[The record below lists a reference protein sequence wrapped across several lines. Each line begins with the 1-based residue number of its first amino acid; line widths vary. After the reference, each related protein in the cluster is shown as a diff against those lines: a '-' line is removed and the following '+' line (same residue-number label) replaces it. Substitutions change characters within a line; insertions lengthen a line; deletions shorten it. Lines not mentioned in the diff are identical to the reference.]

1 MNKTVKDLEVMDGKT
16 LLSMEIDPP
25 KFIISRILP
34 AGLHLLAGSPKI
46 GKSWLSLWLCNQV
59 SKGLPVWEFET
70 AKSSTLYLSL
80 EDTIDRLHFRLSR
93 ITDEST
99 EQTMFATESSDITN
113 GLIEQLETFLVKYP
127 DTSLIII
134 DTFQRIRDSENDKN
148 AYRSDYDEVRKL
160 KAVADRHK
168 IAMVLVHHLRKM
180 PDNDPINMISGSTG
194 IAGAVDG
201 IFILEKDNR
210 MDNKAKLHITGR
222 DIEDLQI
229 LLEFDRDNSLWNFV
243 SYLNNPTVTNEKIV
257 KAVAE
262 FMADRKEWKGI
273 STALLEE
280 LRKIDSTIETRPNI
294 LTRVLKEEVLTMSQ
308 RYEITIEYKR
318 AKSARQITLRKKVT
332 VTA

>member
-1 MNKTVKDLEVMDGKT
+1 MNKTVKDLEVVDGKT
-16 LLSMEIDPP
+16 LLSMEIEPP

-34 AGLHLLAGSPKI
+34 TGLHLLAGSPKI

-59 SKGLPVWEFET
+59 SKGQPVWEFET
-70 AKSSTLYLSL
+70 AKSATLYLSL

-99 EQTMFATESSDITN
+99 EQTMFATESSDITG
-113 GLIEQLETFLVKYP
+113 GLIEQLETFLLKYP

-160 KAVADRHK
+160 KAVVDRHR
-168 IAMVLVHHLRKM
+168 IAMILVHHLRKM

-222 DIEDLQI
+222 DIEDLQM
-229 LLEFDRDNSLWNFV
+229 LLEFDRDNSLWNFI
-243 SYLNNPTVTNEKIV
+243 SYLNSPTVTNEKIV

-262 FMADRKEWKGI
+262 FMSDRKEWKGI
-273 STALLEE
+273 STDLLEE

-294 LTRVLKEEVLTMSQ
+294 LTRVLKEEVLTMNQ
-308 RYEITIEYKR
+308 RYEIAIEYKR
-318 AKSARQITLRKKVT
+318 AKSARQITLKKRVT
-332 VTA
+332 V